1 MTHPEPQNSVCDHK
15 ADPIKSMKGIFFMF
29 FLFRCIDAEFLVIWL
44 LGFERLLLARNI
56 EEYKNYSLGL
66 EATNVV

>member
-1 MTHPEPQNSVCDHK
+1 
-15 ADPIKSMKGIFFMF
+15 MF